1 MDSGEKLL
9 GVDSGGR
16 RLQLKQQESLN
27 LFTTRE
33 SWGVQVVWILEFQ
46 EF

>member
-16 RLQLKQQESLN
+16 QLQLKREESLN
-27 LFTTRE
+27 YFTTRG
-33 SWGVQVVWILEFQ
+33 SWSVQVVWILEFQ
-46 EF
+46 EL